1 MKRNL
6 FPVLAAF
13 ALCLCF
19 GQTRTFAQTK
29 ADADDPPKFEI
40 GAHFT
45 ALSFGTDRTEPGL
58 GTRLTY
64 NLTKN
69 FALEAEGN
77 VMLHNPRSPAFRNGG
92 RAVEGLFGV
101 KFGKRYEKFGIFAK
115 ARPGLINFTQGKG
128 GFVATGG
135 GGVFPFQFRTEG
147 ATHFATDIGG
157 VLEFYPSR
165 RIVTRFDLGDTII
178 RYGSS
183 TFNALSTDGSGTTTI
198 FPIPISADTTH
209 NFQFTAG
216 VGFRF

>member
-1 MKRNL
+1 MKQNL
-6 FPVLAAF
+6 FLTLTTL

-19 GQTRTFAQTK
+19 GHADSHAQTST
-29 ADADDPPKFEI
+29 DDPPKFEI

-45 ALSFGTDRTEPGL
+45 SLSLGTDRTEAGL

-69 FALEAEGN
+69 FAVEAEGN
-77 VMLHNPRSPAFRNGG
+77 LLPHNARFASFRNGG

-101 KFGKRYEKFGIFAK
+101 KVGKRYEKFGIFAK
-115 ARPGLINFTQGKG
+115 ARPGLISFTQGQG
-128 GFVATGG
+128 GYVATGG
-135 GGVFPFQFRTEG
+135 GGVFPFQFRTER

-157 VLEFYPSR
+157 VLEFYPSH
-165 RIVTRFDLGDTII
+165 RIVTRFDAGDTII
-178 RYGSS
+178 RYGSA
-183 TFNALSTDGSGTTTI
+183 TFNGLSIDDAGNTSI
-198 FPIPISADTTH
+198 FPLPVPAQTTH